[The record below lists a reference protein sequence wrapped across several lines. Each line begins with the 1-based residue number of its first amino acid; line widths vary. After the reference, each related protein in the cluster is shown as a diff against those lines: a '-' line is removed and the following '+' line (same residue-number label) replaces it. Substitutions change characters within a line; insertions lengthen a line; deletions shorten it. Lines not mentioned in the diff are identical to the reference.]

1 MSEEQDPNPVVDNQA
16 LLFEPQEDPALLFCD
31 EELAKRYTADQAC
44 KLRWKREA
52 IVMLIAAGWPTE
64 DIARRL
70 EVNTRTVRALA
81 ARDAEKVAGSLKS
94 LGGAMLQTGAR
105 WFGLARAKE
114 SEAQFRDLAIA
125 GGIALQRG
133 GELLAMGEVAEETN
147 SKRADRELERS
158 GAAERI
164 RAMLAAAPAVV
175 EVPAA
180 FPAPSPAP
188 GGEEPADLGRNGTGP
203 IDLES
208 VGADSGEVAARL
220 ASNAWEGGGGRVSRA
235 GGETTM
241 GLPETGLQAKVLPD
255 GHHDVAT
262 SPAPEIPAPTTKAE
276 GEA

>member
-1 MSEEQDPNPVVDNQA
+1 MSNDQAPAAVVDGQA
-16 LLFEPQEDPALLFCD
+16 LLFEPEEESALLFGD
-31 EELAKRYTADQAC
+31 EELTKRYTADQAC

-52 IVMLIAAGWPTE
+52 IVMLVAAGWPTE

-81 ARDAEKVAGSLKS
+81 ARDAEKVAGSLKT

-133 GELLAMGEVAEETN
+133 GELLAMGEVAEE
-147 SKRADRELERS
+147 SSPKRELERS
-158 GAAERI
+158 GAAERL
-164 RAMLAAAPAVV
+164 RAMLAAAPALV
-175 EVPAA
+175 EIPADFPGA
-180 FPAPSPAP
+180 TAPCPAPQA
-188 GGEEPADLGRNGTGP
+188 GKAADLGQIEGNP

-208 VGADSGEVAARL
+208 VGADSGAIAGARG
-220 ASNAWEGGGGRVSRA
+220 SNAGEGGGGRVSRA